1 MTLTFD
7 RSVYRD
13 LLTQT
18 TPKVIES
25 EQEYDQTLAMV
36 ESLTF
41 KRDRTTEEEK
51 LYELL
56 VMLIESYEAKA
67 YPMGELATHKILQ
80 HMMES
85 SNTRQADLVGVLG
98 SSGVVSEIVNGK
110 RAISKAQAKIL
121 GDMFKVS
128 PSLFI

>member
-1 MTLTFD
+1 METLTFD

-85 SNTRQADLVGVLG
+85 SNTR
-98 SSGVVSEIVNGK
+98 
-110 RAISKAQAKIL
+110 
-121 GDMFKVS
+121 
-128 PSLFI
+128 